1 VDFFDSAHEEHCID
15 TDRLNT
21 ITLLYPIVMSVDKP
35 TGIEYKL
42 CAECQYSVP
51 RNELVDGECVYC
63 VHDLPNPMWK

>member
-1 VDFFDSAHEEHCID
+1 
-15 TDRLNT
+15 
-21 ITLLYPIVMSVDKP
+21 MSVDKP

-63 VHDLPNPMWK
+63 VHDIPNPMWK